1 MIRRA
6 DRSGDAVNL
15 HATAFVLGDRG
26 ILVSGPSGAGKSL
39 LALTMVAQAR
49 AAGVHARLV
58 ADDRVLAEVRHG
70 RLIVR
75 VPESIEGLAEARG
88 FGPAAEEHEP
98 AAIIDLE
105 VEMTAGG
112 GTDRYQ
118 AGNTVSRL
126 GIEVPLLRLDIGEL
140 AGATL
145 AIHAAL
151 RRP

>member
-15 HATAFVLGDRG
+15 HATAFVVGDRG

-49 AAGVHARLV
+49 ASGMHARLV
-58 ADDRVLAEVRHG
+58 ADDRVLAEASDG

-75 VPESIEGLAEARG
+75 VPESIEGLAETRG
-88 FGPAAEEHEP
+88 FGPTAEEHEP

-105 VEMTAGG
+105 VEMTTGSA
-112 GTDRYQ
+112 TDRYQ

-145 AIHAAL
+145 AICAAL